1 MAAPIENV
9 IEGANENI
17 DMCEIEA
24 TVATGFEQIAKEEVE
39 EKFGITARAARGK
52 VMAIVPVKDVKKCLE
67 LGCVDNIRVL
77 MSSWK
82 NIQFPEDKL
91 ECMRKLRELVRD
103 VDWEQG
109 LKVWKQVYTFQ
120 HPILSTPVSD
130 TVDMGGP
137 YLTSRENLP
146 KKQPKKKGGKFGKKD
161 KFGKKGKDWRKK
173 DERQN
178 GGSGDAGKP
187 PDRQFISNQGQ
198 YVDGRGCHY
207 RGVIDGQFDDADS
220 DADKSGIK
228 ELSSQSEIVVKTEEE
243 TDLSSGVSKMTLGN
257 KDTESNENVM
267 EEKETNNVCADVKES
282 DPSIE
287 SGDENTKKVDE
298 ETVQPSEATCPPS
311 DQNLLSNTKE
321 QVDGQ
326 KPSSPP
332 SSPQKPSSPP
342 SSPQKTPS
350 ETLSPEKPREK
361 LVPHNPLMPSFRV
374 TCNRAGEGHNF
385 DSMCAAANFGGA
397 VQNYFG
403 WNVDMKNFEV
413 EVILNIEWTDMS
425 VCIGLTKGSLHHR
438 NITVFGATTLRPTIA
453 CNMLRCVRPQPGDV
467 VCDTHPMKGVAADS
481 IPIQAARGWPEAFH
495 LSGEKFPLAVDRTVQ
510 NVAALNKELSS
521 DNKSQ
526 IAVDA
531 GYWDVTYL
539 PFKESSVDVF
549 ITDLPFGKRMGSRF
563 NNTKLYPEALIEMTR
578 VCRPGSG
585 RVCLLTQD
593 KKCMIRVIQSLG
605 RYWQRRMILSINL
618 GGLAA
623 GVYLLNRTLNPVIK
637 GETTPSTTQE
647 VTAKCRDFRSAMP
660 SDPRSGHGYTVVRHT
675 FSSLKE
681 ANSPRDAE
689 TTDAD

>member
-1 MAAPIENV
+1 MAAPIGNV

-52 VMAIVPVKDVKKCLE
+52 VMAIVPVNDVKKCLE

-77 MSSWK
+77 MSTWK
-82 NIQFPEDKL
+82 NVDFPEDKL

-103 VDWEQG
+103 VDWDQG

-130 TVDMGGP
+130 TVDMGEP

-178 GGSGDAGKP
+178 GESGDAGKP
-187 PDRQFISNQGQ
+187 PDLQFISNEGQ
-198 YVDGRGCHY
+198 YVDGQGGHTQ
-207 RGVIDGQFDDADS
+207 GVIDGQFDDADS
-220 DADKSGIK
+220 DTEKSGIN
-228 ELSSQSEIVVKTEEE
+228 ELSTQSQIVVKTVQEA
-243 TDLSSGVSKMTLGN
+243 DLSSGVSEMNLGN
-257 KDTESNENVM
+257 KNTKSSENSMEKESND
-267 EEKETNNVCADVKES
+267 VCDDMKAC
-282 DPSIE
+282 DPSVE
-287 SGDENTKKVDE
+287 SGDKKTQDVDDK
-298 ETVQPSEATCPPS
+298 TVQSCEATSSSS
-311 DQNLLSNTKE
+311 DQNLSPSTKE

-326 KPSSPP
+326 KPSSPQ
-332 SSPQKPSSPP
+332 SSAQKPSSPP
-342 SSPQKTPS
+342 SSPQKTPP
-350 ETLSPEKPREK
+350 ETSSPKKPREK

-374 TCNRAGEGHNF
+374 TCNRAGEGHTF

-403 WNVDMKNFEV
+403 WNVDMKNFDV

-453 CNMLRCVRPQPGDV
+453 CNMLRLCKIQPGDV
-467 VCDTHPMKGVAADS
+467 VCDPMCGSGS

-495 LSGEKFPLAVDRTVQ
+495 LSGERFPLAVDRTVQ

-521 DNKSQ
+521 DNQQQ

-539 PFKESSVDVF
+539 PFKEGSVDVF

-563 NNTKLYPEALIEMTR
+563 NNTKLYPEALTEMAR
-578 VCRPGSG
+578 VCRPGNG
-585 RVCLLTQD
+585 RACLLTQD
-593 KKCMIRVIQSLG
+593 KKCMIRVIQSLSH
-605 RYWQRRMILSINL
+605 YWQRRMILSINL

-623 GVYLLNRTLNPVIK
+623 GVYLLNRTLNPVVK

-647 VTAKCRDFRSAMP
+647 VTAECRDFRSAMP
-660 SDPRSGHGYTVVRHT
+660 THPRSGQGFTVVRHT

-681 ANSPRDAE
+681 ANSPKDAE
-689 TTDAD
+689 TTDAN